1 VPVEVHH
8 VIKVAGGRAFSERAQ
23 FFSEG
28 FLIGVAIGPDAALG
42 PVAIRMK
49 YLAAHEG
56 KNYSLVCRQ
65 VELDLGPAA

>member
-8 VIKVAGGRAFSERAQ
+8 VVKIAGPRAFSECAQ
-23 FFSEG
+23 FFSKG
-28 FLIGVAIGPDAALG
+28 FLIGVAIGPDSALRT
-42 PVAIRMK
+42 VAVRMK
-49 YLAAHEG
+49 YLAAHRG